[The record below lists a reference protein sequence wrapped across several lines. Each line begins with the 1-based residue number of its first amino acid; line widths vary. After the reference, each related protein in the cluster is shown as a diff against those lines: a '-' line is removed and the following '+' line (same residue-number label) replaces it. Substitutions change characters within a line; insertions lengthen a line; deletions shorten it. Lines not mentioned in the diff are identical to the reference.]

1 MNTKVVRRAGLIG
14 AAMRRLALV
23 PARKKDEFL
32 KNRAIRWTALAA
44 GLALGLGLAAGPAMG
59 ADGIGPD
66 ADKILRSMSTYL
78 GGLSTFS
85 VNADIDIEIIDLVGQ
100 KLQLS
105 SSATI
110 VIERPGNLYVRRQG
124 ALADAEFI
132 FDGKV
137 LTLYGKN
144 HNVYAQIGSPGT
156 IDDAIET
163 MRGKIGLAAPG
174 ADLLYADPYPSLAYG
189 VVSGAYLGT
198 AYVNGVE
205 CHYLTFR
212 EAKVDWQL
220 WVQTG
225 DAPLPMKYVITTKW
239 MTGAPQF
246 SVRFRGWN
254 TKPQIE
260 AGRFRFSAPQGAK
273 RLDTIQAD
281 EMGELMI
288 EEVT

>member
-1 MNTKVVRRAGLIG
+1 MNTKVTRRARLLGT
-14 AAMRRLALV
+14 AMRGLALV
-23 PARKKDEFL
+23 PARTKDEFF

-44 GLALGLGLAAGPAMG
+44 VFALGLGLAAGPAMS
-59 ADGIGPD
+59 AEGIGPD
-66 ADKILRSMSTYL
+66 ADKILRSMTTYL
-78 GGLSTFS
+78 GGLSAFS
-85 VNADIDIEIIDLVGQ
+85 VNADVDFEIIDLVGQ

-105 SSATI
+105 SSVTI
-110 VIERPGNLYVRRQG
+110 VIERPGKLYIRRQG

-144 HNVYAQIGSPGT
+144 HNVYAQMGSPGT
-156 IDDAIET
+156 IDDAIDT
-163 MRGKIGLAAPG
+163 MHGKIGLDAPG
-174 ADLLYADPYPSLAYG
+174 ADLFYADPYPRLASD

-225 DAPLPMKYVITTKW
+225 DAPLPMKYIITTKW

-260 AGRFRFSAPQGAK
+260 AGRFRFSAPPGAK
-273 RLDTIQAD
+273 RHDTIQAD

-288 EEVT
+288 GEDK

>member
-1 MNTKVVRRAGLIG
+1 MNTKVVRCAWLLS
-14 AAMRRLALV
+14 AAMRGLALI
-23 PARKKDEFL
+23 PARTKDEFL

-44 GLALGLGLAAGPAMG
+44 GLALGLGLAAGPAMS

-78 GGLSTFS
+78 GGLSAFS

-105 SSATI
+105 SSSTI
-110 VIERPGNLYVRRQG
+110 VIERPGKLYMMRQG
-124 ALADAEFI
+124 ALADTEFI

-137 LTLYGKN
+137 LTFYSKT
-144 HNVYAQIGSPGT
+144 HNVYSQIGSPGT

-163 MRGKIGLAAPG
+163 LHNEIGLDAPG
-174 ADLLYADPYPSLAYG
+174 ADLFYADPYPRLASG

-205 CHYLTFR
+205 CYYLTFR

-220 WVQTG
+220 WVKTG

-246 SVRFRGWN
+246 SVRFQDWN
-254 TKPQIE
+254 AKPQIE
-260 AGRFRFSAPQGAK
+260 ADRFRFSAPQGAK
-273 RLDTIQAD
+273 RLDTIQAN

-288 EEVT
+288 EEGK